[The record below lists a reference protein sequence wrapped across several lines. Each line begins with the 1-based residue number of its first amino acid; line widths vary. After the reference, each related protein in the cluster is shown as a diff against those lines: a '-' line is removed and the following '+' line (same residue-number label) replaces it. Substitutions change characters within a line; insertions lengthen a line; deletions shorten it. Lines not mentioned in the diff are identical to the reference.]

1 MKRLVLFLKGVCMGI
16 ADVIPGV
23 SGGTLA
29 LILGV
34 YRELVDSIK
43 GLNPKFL
50 LPLFRWLKTRSDQDR
65 EELVDELRALNLG
78 FLITLGAGIACALG
92 IGSVVIPYIMENAPV
107 ETRAFFCGLII
118 ASVWVPFRM
127 IDFEGARTAA
137 IVVVT
142 AGIGLGIGW
151 FVTNPANT
159 FETTREWYEV
169 TSEGETLKD
178 LTRKGPS
185 AMPSADVF
193 WSKANEPLRDA
204 VRGESPDAYA
214 ELAESNDAAAALTKD
229 AIKERSAPYDQVV
242 VPAGTPVKV
251 PRPALWFVFVAG
263 MIAICAMILPGISGS
278 YILLILG
285 SYFFIL
291 NALKGFIKTLA
302 SGAIP
307 TNQAAYVI
315 VFCIGAGIGL
325 LSFARVLSYL
335 LRDHPVPTLG
345 ALVGLMVG
353 CLRGIWPFRA
363 TVDGVV
369 TNVLPAS
376 MAGVGGAAVTFVVGL
391 LIVGTF
397 SWLGRERVDT
407 AEVEA

>member
-1 MKRLVLFLKGVCMGI
+1 MKRLVLFLKGICMGI

-50 LPLFRWLKTRSDQDR
+50 LPLFRWLKTRDVADR
-65 EELVDELRALNLG
+65 DELVEELRSLNLG
-78 FLITLGAGIACALG
+78 FLVTLGAGIACALG
-92 IGSVVIPYIMENAPV
+92 IGSVIIPYLMENAPV
-107 ETRAFFCGLII
+107 ETRAFFFGLIV

-127 IDFEGARTAA
+127 IDFGGGKAVATV
-137 IVVVT
+137 IVS
-142 AGIGLGIGW
+142 AGLGLGLGW

-159 FETTREWYEV
+159 FETSRDWFEV
-169 TSEGETLKD
+169 TSEGDSLKD

-185 AMPSADVF
+185 ALPSAEVF
-193 WSKANEPLRDA
+193 WSEQNEPLREAIRSDDPSLYAQLEETSGTSAA
-204 VRGESPDAYA
+204 VSKEAM
-214 ELAESNDAAAALTKD
+214 
-229 AIKERSAPYDQVV
+229 KERSAPYDEVV

-263 MIAICAMILPGISGS
+263 MVAICAMILPGISGS

-285 SYFFIL
+285 TYFFIL

-302 SGAIP
+302 SGALP

-353 CLRGIWPFRA
+353 CLRGIWPFR
-363 TVDGVV
+363 TTIDGVV
-369 TNVLPAS
+369 TNVIPAGLEGV
-376 MAGVGGAAVTFVVGL
+376 AGAGVTFVAGL

-397 SWLGRERVDT
+397 SWLGRDRVDT
-407 AEVEA
+407 AEVQT